1 MPPLYIFDDYNR
13 CLQKNFTHLPRI
25 YCLTYAEIIPDVLS
39 PLWQQIDEF
48 SNSYQFHYRHD
59 HLFRGMCLNNA
70 MNSTEDDLKM
80 WEKSTFKENEISN
93 IFRRIFNNS
102 KNENIKLEYE
112 QEIHTRLNGEF
123 NEDYNLSLQTL
134 TLYCDSPEF
143 DREKGFGFKITIS
156 ICIIII
162 IINIGSSIFDCYLKS
177 LQSIENDDI
186 YYKRMHANQVTRFL
200 TSFSIYRNFCR
211 LLTPNKSVSGIDLSF
226 LDGYRSILSF
236 LIVYEHTY
244 YLQFVHLRNPQ
255 FFENLYHQYFMK
267 LMLHGMVIVE
277 LFFVLSGLML
287 YVKME
292 NGQYIRRDT
301 RIKTCFKIY
310 VKLFFSRYMRYL
322 PSLAFLILINTNIFK
337 YLQTAPFSRFIMETN
352 YYLCSEYW
360 WKSLLMFNNFG
371 INDTCLNHTWY
382 IAADFQLYAFYLIV
396 LIFTSKYPNCKLW
409 IDRSYL
415 IIATLSAFIPV
426 FINYKLKLDSIA
438 FMRLESF
445 RYFYLINIE
454 TGSHLYLPSYTNLH
468 GFLIGILCGALYMKY
483 LRKKPKA
490 KKSLGKILKYSPY
503 IGWPCIFGIF
513 YVGTTVLWQKPKIWT
528 ALYGLLQR
536 HVTVTLIAVTTII
549 LMLCKSGKI
558 PKMLSSL
565 PFRLL
570 ARISYQVYLWHF
582 IIVLIIANSFSQP
595 INVTYYLMLIVLVLT
610 YISANVVGLIVAVAI
625 EYPTFWLNTL
635 MISLE

>member
-1 MPPLYIFDDYNR
+1 
-13 CLQKNFTHLPRI
+13 
-25 YCLTYAEIIPDVLS
+25 
-39 PLWQQIDEF
+39 
-48 SNSYQFHYRHD
+48 
-59 HLFRGMCLNNA
+59 
-70 MNSTEDDLKM
+70 MNSTEDDLK
-80 WEKSTFKENEISN
+80 I
-93 IFRRIFNNS
+93 RIFNNS
-102 KNENIKLEYE
+102 KNDNIKLEYE

-123 NEDYNLSLQTL
+123 NEVYNLSLQTL

-162 IINIGSSIFDCYLKS
+162 IINIGSSIFDGYLKS

-211 LLTPNKSVSGIDLSF
+211 LLTPNKSVSGTDLSF

-267 LMLHGMVIVE
+267 FMLHGMVIVE

-310 VKLFFSRYMRYL
+310 VKLLFSRYMRYL
-322 PSLAFLILINTNIFK
+322 PSLAFLILINTNIFQ

-409 IDRSYL
+409 TYL

-438 FMRLESF
+438 FMRLDF

-468 GFLIGILCGALYMKY
+468 GFLIGILCGELYMKY

-490 KKSLGKILKYSPY
+490 KKSLAKILKYSPY

-513 YVGTTVLWQKPKIWT
+513 YVGTTVLWQKPTIWT

-536 HVTVTLIAVTTII
+536 HTVV
-549 LMLCKSGKI
+549 
-558 PKMLSSL
+558 
-565 PFRLL
+565 
-570 ARISYQVYLWHF
+570 
-582 IIVLIIANSFSQP
+582 
-595 INVTYYLMLIVLVLT
+595 
-610 YISANVVGLIVAVAI
+610 
-625 EYPTFWLNTL
+625 
-635 MISLE
+635 